1 MPQYLKSL
9 ELQGYKTFAN
19 RTNFEFAEN
28 VTAIVGPNGS
38 GKSNIVDSLRWVLG
52 EQSYG
57 LLRGKRTDDMIF
69 SGSEHRAR
77 AGMASATVVF
87 DNSSHFLPLDFNE
100 VAITRR
106 AYRDG
111 QNEYLVNG
119 QKVRLKDVS
128 ELLSQAG
135 LAERTYTIVGQGLVD
150 IALSLRAEERRR
162 LFEEAAGIGL
172 HRTRREEA
180 LRRLEATRRN
190 LERVQDILAELEPRL
205 KSLVG
210 QLERVQKYE
219 QVQNDLRAVLREWYG
234 YHWHHA
240 QAEFVRTQHYAQ
252 EQETILGEA
261 RERQNTLSRTLA
273 GLREEIQGMRARL
286 SAWHRQSAELH
297 SQREQISRDLAVFA
311 ERARSF
317 QEQRQFTI
325 DELGRL
331 GEDINLQRERL
342 QQAVGEQESQRAEL
356 EDALART
363 EEARQTL
370 QARQTQRQSKES
382 EIEQARKSLDEF
394 FTRRDRLT
402 ARLAERR
409 AQIERQQEVLAAAGE
424 TISQAE
430 KECLAA
436 QKGHAEAQAQEKKA
450 KSVLEAAETAW
461 QTHFQ
466 KIEKAEKERLHA
478 QDENG
483 LLRAEL
489 ARLKAQAEIVEQAEQ
504 SLTGYASGTRLI
516 VEAGRTAQAKGVKG
530 ALIPLLDV
538 PREYETAV
546 AACLGEYINAVL
558 LNGADDSDSSLD
570 LLESKAARAALLPLA
585 ALVPPAPLDPP
596 DDADCI
602 GVAARLV
609 NGPAELRPAL
619 DLLLG
624 NVFIVKDRQ
633 AARRVLRGQPE
644 TARAVTLKGEVFFA
658 SGPILAG
665 LAGGA
670 GETSTISRTRQRREL
685 SAAVSKAEKDS
696 ATAERRL
703 QKVEKDLTEL
713 RQAGEAVTRQLNE
726 SQRQAGEAVANVQRR
741 ALAAE
746 QTARQLTWQ
755 KEQRQRV
762 ENEIVELDR
771 ESGQMNSEL
780 ASIKSASDASQE
792 TLHRHQNELA
802 QLALD
807 EYQAQLNH
815 WETQTALI
823 KRSLSETENRR
834 QERQTAYERAIQNQ
848 SALENRLDELQR
860 SQEELLR
867 GEAQTRQTETDL
879 ARQIEDV
886 QRQIKPGEQ
895 DLENAEKKHIHL
907 LKDDEAARQNLSR
920 AEQRNAQASIGLARA
935 QEALQNLRTK
945 IEDDFGIV
953 SFDYA
958 AQISGPTPLPI
969 EGMVESL
976 PVVSEISEEL
986 DETIQGYRR
995 QLRRIGPVNPEA
1007 KREHQEVKERFEFL
1021 TGQVTDLTEAE
1032 KDIRQVILELDT
1044 LMQAEFK
1051 KTFEAV
1057 SEEFRKVFVRLFGG
1071 GSVRLM
1077 LTNPDDLTNTGVDIE
1092 ARLPGRRPQGLSL
1105 LSGGERSLTATALIF
1120 ALLMTSPTPFC
1131 VLDEVDAM
1139 LDEANVGRFR
1149 DLLSEVSANTQI
1161 IIITHNRNTV
1171 QAADAIYG
1179 ITMDR
1184 DSTSQIIS
1192 LRLDEVDGLKG
1203 VAD

>member
-69 SGSEHRAR
+69 SGSEHRSR

-87 DNSSHFLPLDFNE
+87 DNSNHFLPLDFDE

-180 LRRLEATRRN
+180 LRRLETTRRN

-205 KSLVG
+205 KSLAG

-219 QVQNDLRAVLREWYG
+219 QIQNDLRGVLREWYG
-234 YHWHHA
+234 YHWHRT
-240 QAEFVRTQHYAQ
+240 QAEFVRAQKFAQ
-252 EQETILGEA
+252 EQEASLNEA
-261 RERQNTLSRTLA
+261 RSSQNAISQTLGA
-273 GLREEIQGMRARL
+273 LREDIQGMRSRL

-297 SQREQISRDLAVFA
+297 TQREQISRELAVSA
-311 ERARSF
+311 ERARSL
-317 QEQRQFTI
+317 QNQRQSNV
-325 DELGRL
+325 DELARL
-331 GEDINLQRERL
+331 AEDINLLRERL
-342 QQAVGEQESQRAEL
+342 QQAIGEQEQQRIELDEAE
-356 EDALART
+356 ART
-363 EEARQTL
+363 EEARKNLHT
-370 QARQTQRQSKES
+370 RQTQREGKEA
-382 EIEQARKSLDEF
+382 EIQAVRKALDESF
-394 FTRRDRLT
+394 ARRDRLT
-402 ARLAERR
+402 ARLAERS
-409 AQIERQQEVLAAAGE
+409 AQIERQQDTLGAAAE
-424 TISQAE
+424 TILQAE
-430 KECLAA
+430 KENLQAVKA
-436 QKGHAEAQAQEKKA
+436 HADAQEAEKA
-450 KSVLEAAETAW
+450 ARSAMQAAEVDW
-461 QTHFQ
+461 QEHRQ
-466 KIEKAEKERLHA
+466 KIEEAEKTRLQA

-489 ARLKAQAEIVEQAEQ
+489 ARVRAQTEIVEQAEQ
-504 SLTGYASGTRLI
+504 NLTGYASGTRLI
-516 VEAGRTAQAKGVKG
+516 VEAGRTSQAKGVKG

-538 PREYETAV
+538 PREYEIAI

-558 LNGADDSDSSLD
+558 LNRAEDSDASLD
-570 LLESKAARAALLPLA
+570 LLESKSARAALLPLS
-585 ALVPPAPLDPP
+585 ALVPPAPLDAP
-596 DDADCI
+596 DDEGCL

-609 NGPAELRPAL
+609 KAPADLRPAL

-624 NVFIVKDRQ
+624 NVFIVKDRH
-633 AARRVLRGQPE
+633 AARRTLQNQPAS
-644 TARAVTLKGEVFFA
+644 ARAVTLKGEVFFA

-665 LAGGA
+665 LAGGS
-670 GETSTISRTRQRREL
+670 GEVSAIARTRQRREL
-685 SAAVSKAEKDS
+685 QAALSKTEKDL
-696 ATAERRL
+696 AAGERRL
-703 QKVEKDLTEL
+703 QKIEKELETL
-713 RQAGEAVTRQLNE
+713 RQEGENFAQNLQHVQREAAEAGAAVQRATLTLEQTGRQL
-726 SQRQAGEAVANVQRR
+726 Q
-741 ALAAE
+741 
-746 QTARQLTWQ
+746 WQ
-755 KEQRQRV
+755 NEQRQRL
-762 ENEIVELDR
+762 EDEIVALDR
-771 ESGQMNSEL
+771 ESGQMKSEL
-780 ASIKSASDASQE
+780 TGIKSTIDESQDN
-792 TLHRHQNELA
+792 LHRQQNVLA
-802 QLALD
+802 QLTLD
-807 EYQAQLNH
+807 EFQVQLNH
-815 WETQTALI
+815 WETQTALA

-834 QERQTAYERAIQNQ
+834 QERQEAYERATQTQ
-848 SALENRLDELQR
+848 TMLEARLDELQCTR
-860 SQEELLR
+860 EILL
-867 GEAQTRQTETDL
+867 GEEAQTRQTETDL
-879 ARQIEDV
+879 AQQIEDV
-886 QRQIKPGEQ
+886 QRQIAPAEHE
-895 DLENAEKKHIHL
+895 LESAEVRQAHL
-907 LKDDEAARQNLSR
+907 LKDDEAARQTLSR
-920 AEQRNAQASIGLARA
+920 AEQRNAQAAIALARS
-935 QEALQNLRTK
+935 QEALQNLRAK

-986 DETIQGYRR
+986 DETIQNYRR

-1007 KREHQEVKERFEFL
+1007 KHEHQEVKERFEFL
-1021 TGQVTDLTEAE
+1021 TSQVADLTLAD
-1032 KDIRQVILELDT
+1032 KDIHEVILELDT
-1044 LMQAEFK
+1044 LMQTEFK
-1051 KTFEAV
+1051 KTFDAV
-1057 SEEFRKVFVRLFGG
+1057 GEEFRKVFVRLFGG
-1071 GSVRLM
+1071 GSVRLT

-1092 ARLPGRRPQGLSL
+1092 ARLPGRRPQGLLL

-1149 DLLSEVSANTQI
+1149 DLLSEVSINTQI

-1203 VAD
+1203 VGD